1 LVYQH
6 PLAYLL
12 GLEGMALLRAFA
24 GEHDREFVV
33 RRFAEI
39 QRQLDADGW
48 GDGVHATP
56 MSIEEGYAQW
66 APAYDEPGNALL
78 ELEQPVVWEI
88 LEGLPAGPTLDAAC
102 GTGRH
107 TARLAQLG
115 HTIIGVDATP
125 EMLEIAR
132 RKVPEADFRIGDL
145 RALPIDDASVDLVVC
160 AIAVSHLPDLT
171 PVFAE
176 FVRVLRP
183 NGHLV
188 LSDSRGH
195 FADIGLPLVR
205 RRDDGSF
212 SYMPVYSRLA
222 SDYLAAALPL
232 GLQVRRCDVPPS
244 VKGDR
249 RRGRLACVRPDRGA
263 GHLVAALV
271 RDRGDERRMER
282 APRRDR
288 LAFPT
293 SVTRGQRDHCVTG
306 LSSCSPSSSRSTR
319 SP

>member
-1 LVYQH
+1 VVYQH

-39 QRQLDADGW
+39 QRLLDAEGW

-66 APAYDEPGNALL
+66 APVYDEPGNALL

-88 LEGLPAGPTLDAAC
+88 LDGLPAGPALDAAC

-115 HTIIGVDATP
+115 HRVIGVDATP
-125 EMLEIAR
+125 EMLEIAG
-132 RKVPEADFRIGDL
+132 RKVPEADFRVGDL
-145 RALPIDDASVDLVVC
+145 LALPIDDGSVDLVVC
-160 AIAVSHLPDLT
+160 AIAVCHLPDLT
-171 PVFAE
+171 PVLAE

-212 SYMPVYSRLA
+212 GYMPVHSRLA

-232 GLQVRRCDVPPS
+232 GLQVRRCDELRRPS
-244 VKGDR
+244 KVIDDGLASPAFDPTEAPDIWSLHPFAIEATNAAWS
-249 RRGRLACVRPDRGA
+249 GRP
-263 GHLVAALV
+263 AAIV
-271 RDRGDERRMER
+271 WH
-282 APRRDR
+282 
-288 LAFPT
+288 F
-293 SVTRGQRDHCVTG
+293 QRT
-306 LSSCSPSSSRSTR
+306 
-319 SP
+319 

>member
-1 LVYQH
+1 VVYQH

-39 QRQLDADGW
+39 RRLLDAVGW
-48 GDGVHATP
+48 GEGVYATP
-56 MSIEEGYAQW
+56 MSIEEGYGQW
-66 APAYDEPGNALL
+66 APVYDEPGNALL

-88 LEGLPAGPTLDAAC
+88 LDGLPAGPALDAAC

-115 HTIIGVDATP
+115 HRVIGVDATP

-132 RKVPEADFRIGDL
+132 RKVPEADFRFGDL
-145 RALPIDDASVDLVVC
+145 LALPIDDASVDLVVC

-171 PVFAE
+171 PVFTE

-212 SYMPVYSRLA
+212 GYMPVHSRLA

-232 GLQVRRCDVPPS
+232 GLQVRRCDELRRPS
-244 VKGDR
+244 KVIDDGLASPAFDPTEAPDIWSLHPFAIEATNAAWS
-249 RRGRLACVRPDRGA
+249 GRP
-263 GHLVAALV
+263 AAIV
-271 RDRGDERRMER
+271 WH
-282 APRRDR
+282 
-288 LAFPT
+288 F
-293 SVTRGQRDHCVTG
+293 QRT
-306 LSSCSPSSSRSTR
+306 
-319 SP
+319 